1 MSGGE
6 QGGGERVRLG
16 YVTGLLSGLS
26 RLGIERR
33 LAWQRHGNRSR
44 SESESAEPA
53 ATDFHPRKNTG
64 ERVVITPTRGQCVPI
79 REGGEQRVAV
89 NVNSWVTPEF
99 SHFLWLIPERQ
110 QPGVV

>member
-33 LAWQRHGNRSR
+33 LAGQRHGNRSR
-44 SESESAEPA
+44 SESESAEPP

>member
-1 MSGGE
+1 M
-6 QGGGERVRLG
+6 RLG
-16 YVTGLLSGLS
+16 YVTGLLLALS

-33 LAWQRHGNRSR
+33 LAGQGHRNRSR
-44 SESESAEPA
+44 SESESESAEPP
-53 ATDFHPRKNTG
+53 ATDFHPRKNIG

-99 SHFLWLIPERQ
+99 SHFLWLIPER
-110 QPGVV
+110 